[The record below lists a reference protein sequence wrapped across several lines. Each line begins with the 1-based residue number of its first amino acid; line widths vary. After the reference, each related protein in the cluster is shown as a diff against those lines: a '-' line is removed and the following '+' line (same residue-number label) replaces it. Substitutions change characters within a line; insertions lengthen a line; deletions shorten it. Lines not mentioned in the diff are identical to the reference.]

1 MSKNV
6 DIEAQLDQLLE
17 TATEVTGE
25 ISRQGSAMSDLQKEG
40 AVIADI
46 GHNSLEVA
54 RHMTSRRY
62 RLWYWLRDTVQALF
76 GGEEDRGEGKGKGK
90 EKGEGKGK
98 GKADEKGEKKKREGM
113 DGNSIKNPLE
123 ERLNYLRE
131 ISLGIGHELDQ
142 QNDTLD
148 NIAEQ
153 TTSTETCLNRVQTKT
168 KPLL

>member
-6 DIEAQLDQLLE
+6 DIEAQLDLLLE

-25 ISRQGSAMSDLQKEG
+25 ISRQGNAMSDLQKEG

-76 GGEEDRGEGKGKGK
+76 GGEGDTDEKVEKGRSVEK
-90 EKGEGKGK
+90 EKETR
-98 GKADEKGEKKKREGM
+98 EKETGEKERAEG
-113 DGNSIKNPLE
+113 NRIKNPLE
-123 ERLNYLRE
+123 ERLHYLRE

-142 QNDTLD
+142 QNDTLE